1 MNRISCVLFDLGGVL
16 VNWEN
21 SWLINEVRKRFQLS
35 EQKLSEEFN
44 KNVDDLS
51 SGRINEKEFW
61 FRISNKLNSPELT
74 NQKESIF
81 GEIFRKFASSNES
94 ILSLSKNL
102 VKKGITVGILSN
114 TESITY
120 SIAEEMCSL
129 EHFKF
134 KFLSYKIGYTKP
146 DVRIY
151 QYVIDNIPYGK
162 EKLFFIDDI
171 KNNVESALSIGIDS
185 VQFSNY
191 ENLINEISKRDL
203 L

>member
-16 VNWEN
+16 LNWEN
-21 SWLINEVRKRFQLS
+21 SWLINEVSKRFQLS

-44 KNVDDLS
+44 KNADVLS

-61 FRISNKLNSPELT
+61 FRISNKLNSTELT

-81 GEIFRKFASSNES
+81 AEIFRKFASSNES

-114 TESITY
+114 TEPITY
-120 SIAEEMCSL
+120 SIAEEVCSL

-191 ENLINEISKRDL
+191 ENLINEFSKRDL